1 MSFFKLGVDGV
12 QEVLTLALMV
22 VFFFVVI
29 YSDIALTYKI
39 GIGALVFAVI
49 FITGLASQAL
59 KQQKEQDKRAKK

>member
-12 QEVLTLALMV
+12 QEVLTLALMI

-49 FITGLASQAL
+49 FMTGLASQAL
-59 KQQKEQDKRAKK
+59 KQQKEQDKTARK